1 MRIFLFLFSED
12 FFCVYFLDGEKEC
25 FIQVQLWRKLSA
37 TRILYKNLLFVVV
50 FYKVTKYSW

>member
-25 FIQVQLWRKLSA
+25 FIQVQLWKLTA

>member
-25 FIQVQLWRKLSA
+25 FIQVQLWKLTA
-37 TRILYKNLLFVVV
+37 TRILYKNLFFV
-50 FYKVTKYSW
+50 VTKYSW